1 MSLMTLLRPDQ
12 RASQARIRTSAC
24 RGYTVD
30 LDPESDAGPRPL
42 ENLAGEVVHFRSMD
56 LVQDALRRRGV
67 KRAVLVQ
74 RHACE
79 EIGALG
85 VSSRPEVGT
94 VVFTEADA

>member
-1 MSLMTLLRPDQ
+1 MSLITLLRPDQ
-12 RASQARIRTSAC
+12 RASHALVRTSAC
-24 RGYTVD
+24 RGYMVD

-42 ENLAGEVVHFRSMD
+42 KNLAGSTVHFRSME

-85 VSSRPEVGT
+85 VSSGPELGT
-94 VVFTEADA
+94 LVLTEAHA